1 MRGWMRGVLVATL
14 VLGVA
19 AGWMDLHAAE
29 AARRKRKPAP
39 PASAAQQDVMRQAWR
54 AGQQMVEE
62 GRLKGAVAYLRRYL
76 ALKPRS
82 ADGWYWLGR
91 VFAAQGDYER
101 GQNAFD
107 RAVAIDPEYPALSPE
122 RRDSWL
128 RPMVVHPAWKAPL
141 LTATRV
147 PGQVL
152 ASGDVLAGAPASL
165 DLPPAPPGSHP
176 AEGWVVVSAWMT
188 DPRFTAVG
196 DFRYTVDRMGLMDEP
211 RIPVA
216 WKGNRPSVVYAWTG
230 DGWFT
235 LRSEETESP
244 QDVLGRSRP
253 LLLARTQKTGWVL
266 GRESEQYLP
275 VQVRSW
281 CFRWMGTILTPR

>member
-1 MRGWMRGVLVATL
+1 MMRASSRRWILGAVLVSLLSWGLFGALSST
-14 VLGVA
+14 
-19 AGWMDLHAAE
+19 E
-29 AARRKRKPAP
+29 AKTK
-39 PASAAQQDVMRQAWR
+39 ASTGAIRADVMRDAWK
-54 AGQQMVEE
+54 AGRGMVLE
-62 GRLKGAVAYLRRYL
+62 GRYREAIGFLKKYLDLR
-76 ALKPRS
+76 PRS
-82 ADGWYWLGR
+82 ADAWYWLGR
-91 VFAAQGDYER
+91 ALEGKGDYDHAQYAYR
-101 GQNAFD
+101 
-107 RAVAIDPEYPALSPE
+107 RVMAIDPEYPALSPE

-147 PGQVL
+147 PGEVL

-235 LRSEETESP
+235 LRPEETESP

-253 LLLARTQKTGWVL
+253 LLLARTQMTGWVL

-281 CFRWMGTILTPR
+281 RFQWMGTILTPR